1 MPVPVGLGPR
11 EGLPEP
17 YPDPPEVAAVR
28 SMLNRKL
35 RVRVTD
41 GRVFVGYLNCFDKS
55 GNILLN
61 NSVERPSGANGGA
74 GDGAKERHVG
84 YILITPDTVV
94 ETHLHAG
101 DGASG
106 PLDGVAHTD
115 AIDGL
120 VNLSLV
126 DHPPPNVDLII

>member
-17 YPDPPEVAAVR
+17 HPDPPEVAAVR
-28 SMLNRKL
+28 AMLNRRL

-61 NSVERPSGANGGA
+61 NAVERSSGSSGGA
-74 GDGAKERHVG
+74 GDGTKERHVG
-84 YILITPDTVV
+84 YILLTPETVV

-101 DGASG
+101 DGASAQAE
-106 PLDGVAHTD
+106 GVAPAD

-126 DHPPPNVDLII
+126 DYPPPTVDLII

>member
-1 MPVPVGLGPR
+1 MGGSGSKTVLNELHGLQER
-11 EGLPEP
+11 LIDGLAAPELA
-17 YPDPPEVAAVR
+17 DRDAENKR
-28 SMLNRKL
+28 L
-35 RVRVTD
+35 RALLSDTVRVIGQLRGVD
-41 GRVFVGYLNCFDKS
+41 GDD
-55 GNILLN
+55 
-61 NSVERPSGANGGA
+61 AAA

-106 PLDGVAHTD
+106 PLDGVAHAD